1 MTQPTNIREYAAQL
15 SPDISGQEIHE
26 ARTKLGLS
34 PDELAQVLD
43 VSTVALLSWESGEDA
58 AEAPGAVKYSIAYLR
73 LCHQMLTD
81 EVFGS
86 LDQRIDEMEAL
97 REKLKRDRAQT
108 RAMLDKYEAEL
119 PPAPPV
125 T

>member
-1 MTQPTNIREYAAQL
+1 MTITTINEYVSQL

-43 VSTVALLSWESGEDA
+43 VSTVALLSWESGEDSP
-58 AEAPGAVKYSIAYLR
+58 EAPGAVKYSIEYLR
-73 LCHQMLTD
+73 LCNQMLTD
-81 EVFGS
+81 EVFSS
-86 LDQRIDEMEAL
+86 LDERIEEMTAL
-97 REKLKRDRAQT
+97 REKLQRDRADL
-108 RAMLDKYEAEL
+108 RAKLAQYEAEP

-125 T
+125 A